1 MKITDLEEYV
11 ENFRRRVLQD
21 AMSEATAAYWTKRA
35 QQFEAVGNERCF
47 DSARA
52 CRHRAQLALSAED
65 ETPSALVCPVCMTP
79 TSPWTC
85 SCGQTR
91 IEVPRDVG

>member
-21 AMSEATAAYWTKRA
+21 ALTEATAAYWTRRA
-35 QQFEAVGNERCF
+35 AQFDAVGNKRC
-47 DSARA
+47 DEIAQA
-52 CRHRAQLALSAED
+52 CRRRAQLALSAED
-65 ETPSALVCPVCMTP
+65 ETPSAVVCAVCMTP

-91 IEVPRDVG
+91 VGGAS